1 MSLWLNNLLSYVEKH
16 EEGFCPECGSANIAV
31 TVAGEPRKTILFR
44 CRDCGSSEVF
54 NNNVYEGKDTTSI
67 SFTLKYCCG
76 ICLAIYPHKRYN
88 EGIKNLGG

>member
-1 MSLWLNNLLSYVEKH
+1 MRLWLNNLLSYVEKH

-67 SFTLKYCCG
+67 SFTLK
-76 ICLAIYPHKRYN
+76 
-88 EGIKNLGG
+88 